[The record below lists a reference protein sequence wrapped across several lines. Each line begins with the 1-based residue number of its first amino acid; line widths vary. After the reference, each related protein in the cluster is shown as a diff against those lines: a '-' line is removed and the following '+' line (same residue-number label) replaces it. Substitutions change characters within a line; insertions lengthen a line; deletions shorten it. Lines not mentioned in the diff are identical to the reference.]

1 MMADVKMCEVCKLP
15 LANHVPGLLGGGCPS
30 AMDKA
35 MTALLKQ
42 IGQIGTCSGCNG
54 VVIWVTHR
62 NGTHVPYTTEGLNHF
77 LNCPEAEQFKKGKP

>member
-1 MMADVKMCEVCKLP
+1 MEIVNICGACKLP
-15 LANHVPGLLGGGCPS
+15 VSDHRSQGCLD

-62 NGTHVPYTTEGLNHF
+62 NGTHVPYTTEGMNHF
-77 LNCPEAEQFKKGKP
+77 ANCPKSHLFGKAKT